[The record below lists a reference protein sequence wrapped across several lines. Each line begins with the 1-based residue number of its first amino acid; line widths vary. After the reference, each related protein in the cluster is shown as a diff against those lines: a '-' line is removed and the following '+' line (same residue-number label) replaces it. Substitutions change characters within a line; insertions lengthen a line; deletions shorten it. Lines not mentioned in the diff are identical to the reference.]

1 MFKKRFSRRGLK
13 KQLQESQLTLFI
25 ENTCT
30 MANPGSSYQRRD
42 TLKVYDSILQHIG
55 NTPLVKLNSIPKS
68 YGLQC
73 DVYAKCEFFNAG
85 GSVKDRIALKM
96 VEDAENK
103 SLITPG
109 VSVLIEPTSGNT
121 GIGLA
126 LCAAVKGYR
135 CIIVMPEKMSN
146 EKVDILRALGA
157 EIVRT
162 PTSASWDSPESHI
175 SVAKR
180 LEKEIPGAIILDQY
194 KNPANPLA
202 HSEGTAEEILQQL
215 NHQVDMIVAGAGTG
229 GTITGIAKKVK
240 DKIRHA
246 KCIWVD
252 RETFVLP

>member
-1 MFKKRFSRRGLK
+1 
-13 KQLQESQLTLFI
+13 
-25 ENTCT
+25 
-30 MANPGSSYQRRD
+30 MADTGYSYQRNDKLRVCD
-42 TLKVYDSILQHIG
+42 NILQHIG
-55 NTPLVKLNSIPKS
+55 NTPLVKLNNIPKS

-85 GSVKDRIALKM
+85 GSVKDRIALRM
-96 VEDAENK
+96 VEDAEKN
-103 SLITPG
+103 SRITPG
-109 VSVLIEPTSGNT
+109 TSVLIEPTSGNT

-146 EKVDILRALGA
+146 EKVDVLRALGA

-162 PTSASWDSPESHI
+162 PTSAAWDSPESHI

-194 KNPANPLA
+194 NNQANPLA

-215 NHQVDMIVAGAGTG
+215 NNQVDMIVAGVGTG
-229 GTITGIAKKVK
+229 GTITGIAKKFKNKVPHC
-240 DKIRHA
+240 KIVG
-246 KCIWVD
+246 VD
-252 RETFVLP
+252 PEGSILALPETLNKSEGQYEVEGIGYDFIPEVL